1 MTKDILTAM
10 QDKMSKTVA
19 VFKRELGS
27 LRAGRATPQLL
38 DRITVD
44 YYGTETP
51 LNQVANIAIPEA
63 RVITIAP
70 WEARMISPIEKA
82 IQKSDLGI
90 NPTNDGKIIR
100 LVLPEL
106 TEERRRDL
114 VKQVKKMAEES
125 KVAVRSIRRDANEQ
139 VKKQRKDS
147 VITEDDQKQEENDIQ
162 KATDKMIKEIDQIV
176 AEKEKELMSV

>member
-1 MTKDILTAM
+1 MTDVIATMK
-10 QDKMSKTVA
+10 DKMEKTTA
-19 VFKRELGS
+19 VLKRELGS

-44 YYGTETP
+44 YYGTETA

-70 WEARMISPIEKA
+70 WESKMVVPIEKA

-90 NPTNDGKIIR
+90 NPTDDGKVIR

-106 TEERRRDL
+106 TQERRIDL
-114 VKQVKKMAEES
+114 TKQVKKLTEEA
-125 KVAVRSIRRDANEQ
+125 KVALRSIRRDAVEQ

-147 VITEDDQKQEENDIQ
+147 VITEDDQKKDEDEIQ
-162 KATDKMIKEIDQIV
+162 KLTDKATKELDKL
-176 AEKEKELMSV
+176 AADKEKELMSV